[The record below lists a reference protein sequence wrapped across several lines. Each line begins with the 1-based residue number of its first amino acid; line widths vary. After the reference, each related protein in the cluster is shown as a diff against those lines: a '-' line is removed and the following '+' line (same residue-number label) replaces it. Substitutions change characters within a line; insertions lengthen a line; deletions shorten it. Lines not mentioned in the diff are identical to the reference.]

1 MRVEA
6 DLKAHRTLR
15 DFIQVLRDEGELLSL
30 SKPFDP
36 KYEISAII
44 SELGK
49 RKAPAILF
57 EKPKGFQI
65 SVIGNLF
72 GTIRRLSLA
81 LGMEEDRL
89 LEDVISRL
97 DKRIPPLLISEK
109 SADEVYVPRAKVDL
123 LKVLPALTHY
133 SKDSGPYITSGIS
146 SAKDPKTGVTGRGLH
161 RMEVRGKNI
170 LGISLLN
177 PPLSDIYAQ
186 HRREGKKMEIA
197 TVIGV
202 PPAVFI
208 ASIFKVPPGTDKLS
222 VAGGLKGEP
231 VETAMA
237 ETVDLTIPA
246 HGEIVIEGY
255 IDPRDKEEDGTL
267 GESSGYYMAF
277 GKSPT
282 IHVTGLKYRKGAL
295 YHAIVPWAREVDSLL
310 YLVHGLDFIP
320 KMRKEVPSLRQIHLV
335 PLTFGSHVVMSMD
348 TDQKGEIRRALT
360 LALSF
365 TSVKKAVV
373 VDVDVDPQDDQEV
386 EWALATRFQADRDL
400 IVIPEL
406 RGQPIDPSSRW
417 TGEGFLT
424 TKMGLDGTRPK
435 KEGFEKVDV
444 PGEVKRRLSSVLK
457 DLTGRLK

>member
-1 MRVEA
+1 
-6 DLKAHRTLR
+6 
-15 DFIQVLRDEGELLSL
+15 
-30 SKPFDP
+30 
-36 KYEISAII
+36 
-44 SELGK
+44 
-49 RKAPAILF
+49 
-57 EKPKGFQI
+57 
-65 SVIGNLF
+65 
-72 GTIRRLSLA
+72 

-89 LEDVISRL
+89 LEDVIPRL
-97 DKRIPPLLISEK
+97 EKRIAPVSISED
-109 SADEVYVPRAKVDL
+109 SAQAVHVSGVKVDL

-146 SAKDPKTGVTGRGLH
+146 SARDPKTGVTGRGLH
-161 RMEVRGKNI
+161 RMEVRGKNT

-186 HRREGKKMEIA
+186 HRQKGKKMEIA

-202 PPAVFI
+202 PPALFI
-208 ASIFKVPPGTDKLS
+208 ASIFKIPPGVDKLS

-231 VETAMA
+231 VETTMA
-237 ETVDLTIPA
+237 RTVDVDIPA

-255 IDPRDKEEDGTL
+255 IDPRGKEEDGTL
-267 GESSGYYMAF
+267 GDSSGYYMAF

-282 IHVTGLKYRKGAL
+282 IHVTGLKVRKGAL
-295 YHAIVPWAREVDSLL
+295 YHAVVPWTREVDSIL

-320 KMRKEVPSLRQIHLV
+320 KMRREIPSLRQVHLV
-335 PLTFGSHVVMSMD
+335 PMTFGSHVVMSMD
-348 TDQKGEIRRALT
+348 TDHKGEVRRALT

-373 VDVDVDPQDDQEV
+373 VDGDVDPQDGQEV

-406 RGQPIDPSSRW
+406 KGQPIDPSSRW
-417 TGEGFLT
+417 TGEGFVT
-424 TKMGLDGTRPK
+424 TKMGLDATRPK

-444 PGEVKRRLSSVLK
+444 PEEVKRRLSPVLK
-457 DLTGRLK
+457 DLIGRMK

>member
-1 MRVEA
+1 V
-6 DLKAHRTLR
+6 KAHRTLR
-15 DFIQVLRDEGELLSL
+15 EFVDLLKDQGELLSL
-30 SKPFDP
+30 SEPFDP
-36 KYEISAII
+36 KYEISMVL

-57 EKPKGFQI
+57 EKAKGFQF

-72 GTIRRLSLA
+72 GTVKRLSLA
-81 LGMEEDRL
+81 LGIEEDRL
-89 LEDVISRL
+89 VDDMIPRL
-97 DKRIPPLLISEK
+97 DKRVPPVLVSEEL
-109 SADEVYVPRAKVDL
+109 SGTVAVPRGELDIREL
-123 LKVLPALTHY
+123 LPVLTHY
-133 SKDSGPYITSGIS
+133 SKDSGPYITSGITS
-146 SAKDPKTGVTGRGLH
+146 VRDPETGVTGRGLH

-177 PPLSDIYAQ
+177 PPLSDIYALHKRQ
-186 HRREGKKMEIA
+186 GKKMEIA

-208 ASIFKVPPGTDKLS
+208 ASIFKVPRGIDKLS

-231 VETAMA
+231 VETTMA
-237 ETVDLTIPA
+237 GTVDVDIPA

-255 IDPRDKEEDGTL
+255 IDPTDKEEDGTL
-267 GESSGYYMAF
+267 GESSGYYMTF

-282 IHVTGLKYRKGAL
+282 VRVTGFRYRKGAL
-295 YHAIVPWAREVDSLL
+295 YHAIVPQAREVDSLL
-310 YLVHGLDFIP
+310 YLLHGLDFIP
-320 KMRKEVPSLRQIHLV
+320 KMRREIPSLRRIHLV
-335 PLTFGSHVVMSMD
+335 PMTFGSHVVMSID
-348 TDQKGEIRRALT
+348 SDHRGEIRKALT

-365 TSVKKAVV
+365 TSVKKAIA
-373 VDVDVDPQDDQEV
+373 VDTDVNPEDDQEV

-424 TKMGLDGTRPK
+424 AKMGLDATRPK

-444 PGEVKRRLSSVLK
+444 PEEVKRRLSHLLK
-457 DLTGRLK
+457 DIKGRIA

>member
-1 MRVEA
+1 M
-6 DLKAHRTLR
+6 KAHRTLR
-15 DFIQVLRDEGELLSL
+15 DFIQVLRDQGELLSL

-36 KYEISAII
+36 KYEISAVI

-57 EKPKGFQI
+57 EKAKGFQI

-81 LGMEEDRL
+81 LGIGEDRL
-89 LEDVISRL
+89 LEDVIPRL
-97 DKRIPPLLISEK
+97 EKRVPPVSISE
-109 SADEVYVPRAKVDL
+109 DLTQTVNVPRGKVDL

-146 SAKDPKTGVTGRGLH
+146 SARDPKTGVTGRGLH

-177 PPLSDIYAQ
+177 PPLADIYAQ

-208 ASIFKVPPGTDKLS
+208 ASIFKVPAGIDKLS

-231 VETAMA
+231 VETTMA
-237 ETVDLTIPA
+237 RTVDVDIPA

-282 IHVTGLKYRKGAL
+282 IHVTGLRYRKGAL
-295 YHAIVPWAREVDSLL
+295 YHAVVPWAREVDSLL

-320 KMRKEVPSLRQIHLV
+320 KMRREIPSLRQIHLV
-335 PLTFGSHVVMSMD
+335 PMTFGSHVVMSID
-348 TDQKGEIRRALT
+348 SDHKGEIRRALT

-365 TSVKKAVV
+365 TSVKKAVM
-373 VDVDVDPQDDQEV
+373 VDVDVNPEDGQEV

-424 TKMGLDGTRPK
+424 TKMGLDATRPK

-444 PGEVKRRLSSVLK
+444 PEDVKRRLSPVLK
-457 DLTGRLK
+457 DLIGRMQ

>member
-1 MRVEA
+1 M
-6 DLKAHRTLR
+6 KAHRTLR
-15 DFIQVLRDEGELLSL
+15 EFIQVLRDQGELLSL

-36 KYEISAII
+36 KYEISTIL

-49 RKAPAILF
+49 RKGPAILF
-57 EKPKGFQI
+57 EKAKGFQI
-65 SVIGNLF
+65 SVLGNLF
-72 GTIRRLSLA
+72 GTVKRLSLA
-81 LGMEEDRL
+81 LGIKEDRL
-89 LEDVISRL
+89 LEDVIPRL
-97 DKRIPPLLISEK
+97 EKRVPPVSVSEDR
-109 SADEVYVPRAKVDL
+109 SLEVSVPRGKVDL
-123 LKVLPALTHY
+123 LKLLPVLTHY

-146 SAKDPKTGVTGRGLH
+146 SARDPQTGVTGRGLH
-161 RMEVRGKNI
+161 RMEVRGKNT

-177 PPLSDIYAQ
+177 PPLADICAQ
-186 HRREGKKMEIA
+186 HRRDGKKMEIA

-208 ASIFKVPPGTDKLS
+208 ASIFKVPPGIDKLS
-222 VAGGLKGEP
+222 VAGGLIGQP
-231 VETAMA
+231 VETTMA
-237 ETVDLTIPA
+237 VTVDVDIPA
-246 HGEIVIEGY
+246 HGEIVMEGY
-255 IDPRDKEEDGTL
+255 IDPGDKEEDGTL

-282 IHVTGLKYRKGAL
+282 IHVTGIRYRKGAL
-295 YHAIVPWAREVDSLL
+295 YHAVVPWAREVDSLL
-310 YLVHGLDFIP
+310 YLIHGLDFIP
-320 KMRKEVPSLRQIHLV
+320 KMRREIPSLRQIHLV
-335 PLTFGSHVVMSMD
+335 PMTFGSHVVMSID
-348 TDQKGEIRRALT
+348 SDHKGEIRRALT

-373 VDVDVDPQDDQEV
+373 VDVDVDPEDDQEV

-424 TKMGLDGTRPK
+424 TKMGLDATRPK

-444 PGEVKRRLSSVLK
+444 PEDVKRRLSSVLK
-457 DLTGRLK
+457 DLKGRMK

>member
-1 MRVEA
+1 M
-6 DLKAHRTLR
+6 KAHRTLR
-15 DFIQVLRDEGELLSL
+15 DFIKVLRKEGELLSL

-36 KYEISAII
+36 KYEISTII

-49 RKAPAILF
+49 RKAPAVLF
-57 EKPKGFQI
+57 RKAKGFEI

-72 GTIRRLSLA
+72 GTVRRLSLA
-81 LGMEEDRL
+81 LGLEEDRL
-89 LEDVISRL
+89 LEDVIPRL
-97 DKRIPPLLISEK
+97 EKRITPVLITEN
-109 SADEVYVPRAKVDL
+109 AAEEVHVPRGKVDL

-146 SAKDPKTGVTGRGLH
+146 SARDPMTGVTGRGLH
-161 RMEVRGKNI
+161 RMEVRGKNT

-177 PPLSDIYAQ
+177 PPLADIYAM
-186 HRREGKKMEIA
+186 HRKEGKKMEIA

-231 VETAMA
+231 VETTMA
-237 ETVDLTIPA
+237 ETVDLDIPA

-295 YHAIVPWAREVDSLL
+295 YHAVVPWAREVDSLL

-320 KMRKEVPSLRQIHLV
+320 KMRREIPSLRQIHLV
-335 PLTFGSHVVMSMD
+335 PMTFGSHVVMSMD
-348 TDQKGEIRRALT
+348 TDHKGEIRRALT
-360 LALSF
+360 FALSF

-373 VDVDVDPQDDQEV
+373 IDVDVDPQDDQEV

-406 RGQPIDPSSRW
+406 RGQPIDPSSKW

-424 TKMGLDGTRPK
+424 TKMGLDATRPK

-444 PGEVKRRLSSVLK
+444 PEEVKRWLSPVLK
-457 DLTGRLK
+457 DLMGRIE

>member
-1 MRVEA
+1 VENEV
-6 DLKAHRTLR
+6 KAHRTLR
-15 DFIQVLRDEGELLSL
+15 EFVDVLKDQGEMLSL
-30 SKPFDP
+30 SEPFDP
-36 KYEISAII
+36 KYEISTVL

-57 EKPKGFQI
+57 EKAKGFRF

-72 GTIRRLSLA
+72 GTVKRLSLA
-81 LGMEEDRL
+81 LGIEEDRL
-89 LEDVISRL
+89 LEEMIPRL
-97 DKRIPPLLISEK
+97 EKRVSPVLVPEDPSPEVSIPGG
-109 SADEVYVPRAKVDL
+109 KVDL

-146 SAKDPKTGVTGRGLH
+146 SARDPETGVTGRGLH
-161 RMEVRGKNI
+161 RMEVRGKNT

-177 PPLSDIYAQ
+177 PPLADVYTQ
-186 HRREGKKMEIA
+186 HMRQGKKMEIA

-208 ASIFKVPPGTDKLS
+208 ASIFKVPRGIDKLS
-222 VAGGLKGEP
+222 VAGGLKGGP
-231 VETAMA
+231 VETTMA
-237 ETVDLTIPA
+237 GTVDVDIPA
-246 HGEIVIEGY
+246 HGEIIIEGY
-255 IDPRDKEEDGTL
+255 IDPKDKEQDGTL

-282 IHVTGLKYRKGAL
+282 IRVTGFRYRKGAL

-320 KMRKEVPSLRQIHLV
+320 KMRKEVPSLRGIHLV
-335 PLTFGSHVVMSMD
+335 PMTFGSHVIMSID
-348 TDQKGEIRRALT
+348 SDHKGEIRRALA

-365 TSVKKAVV
+365 TGVKRAIV
-373 VDVDVDPQDDQEV
+373 VDTDVNPEDDQEV

-424 TKMGLDGTRPK
+424 AKMGLDATRPK

-444 PGEVKRRLSSVLK
+444 PEEVKRRLSAVLK
-457 DLTGRLK
+457 EIKGRIA

>member
-1 MRVEA
+1 MGVV
-6 DLKAHRTLR
+6 LKAHRTLR
-15 DFIQVLRDEGELLSL
+15 DFIQVLRAEGELLSL

-36 KYEISAII
+36 KYEISTII

-57 EKPKGFQI
+57 EKAKGFQI

-81 LGMEEDRL
+81 LGIGEDRL
-89 LEDVISRL
+89 LEEVIPRL
-97 DKRIPPLLISEK
+97 EKRIPPVSISEDLTQ
-109 SADEVYVPRAKVDL
+109 AVNVPRGKVDL

-146 SAKDPKTGVTGRGLH
+146 SARDPKTGVTGRGLH

-177 PPLSDIYAQ
+177 PPLADIYAQ

-208 ASIFKVPPGTDKLS
+208 ASIFKVPAGIDKLS

-231 VETAMA
+231 VETTMA
-237 ETVDLTIPA
+237 RTVDVDIPA

-282 IHVTGLKYRKGAL
+282 IHVTGLRYRKKAL
-295 YHAIVPWAREVDSLL
+295 YHAVVPWAREVDSLL

-320 KMRKEVPSLRQIHLV
+320 KMRREIPSLRQIHLV
-335 PLTFGSHVVMSMD
+335 PMTFGSHVVMSID
-348 TDQKGEIRRALT
+348 SDHKGEIRRALT

-365 TSVKKAVV
+365 TSVKKAVM
-373 VDVDVDPQDDQEV
+373 VDVDVNPEDGQEV

-424 TKMGLDGTRPK
+424 TKMGLDATRPK

-444 PGEVKRRLSSVLK
+444 PEDVKRRLSPVLK
-457 DLTGRLK
+457 DLIGRMK

>member
-1 MRVEA
+1 MEPS
-6 DLKAHRTLR
+6 
-15 DFIQVLRDEGELLSL
+15 Q
-30 SKPFDP
+30 
-36 KYEISAII
+36 
-44 SELGK
+44 
-49 RKAPAILF
+49 
-57 EKPKGFQI
+57 
-65 SVIGNLF
+65 
-72 GTIRRLSLA
+72 RLSLA
-81 LGMEEDRL
+81 LGIEEDRL
-89 LEDVISRL
+89 IEDVIPRL
-97 DKRIPPLLISEK
+97 EKRVSPVSISEDR
-109 SADEVYVPRAKVDL
+109 AQEVQVSGAKVDL
-123 LKVLPALTHY
+123 LKVLPVLTHY

-146 SAKDPKTGVTGRGLH
+146 SARDPQTGVPGRGLH
-161 RMEVRGKNI
+161 RMEVRGKNT

-177 PPLSDIYAQ
+177 PPLADIYAH

-208 ASIFKVPPGTDKLS
+208 ASIFKVPPGIDKLS

-231 VETAMA
+231 VETTMA
-237 ETVDLTIPA
+237 RTVDLDIPA

-282 IHVTGLKYRKGAL
+282 IHVTGLRYRKGAL
-295 YHAIVPWAREVDSLL
+295 YHAVVPWAREVDSLL

-320 KMRKEVPSLRQIHLV
+320 KMRREIPSIRQIHLV
-335 PLTFGSHVVMSMD
+335 SMTFGSHVVMNMD
-348 TDQKGEIRRALT
+348 TDHKGEIRRALT

-373 VDVDVDPQDDQEV
+373 VDADVDPQDAQEV

-424 TKMGLDGTRPK
+424 TKMGMDATRPK

-444 PGEVKRRLSSVLK
+444 PQEVKRRLSPVLK
-457 DLTGRLK
+457 DLIGRMK

>member
-1 MRVEA
+1 VGVV
-6 DLKAHRTLR
+6 LKAHRTLR
-15 DFIQVLRDEGELLSL
+15 DFIQVLRDQGELLSL

-36 KYEISAII
+36 KYEISTII

-49 RKAPAILF
+49 RKAPAVLF
-57 EKPKGFQI
+57 EKAKGFQI

-72 GTIRRLSLA
+72 GTVRRLSLA
-81 LGMEEDRL
+81 LGLEEDRL
-89 LEDVISRL
+89 LEDVIPRL
-97 DKRIPPLLISEK
+97 EKRVPPVSISE
-109 SADEVYVPRAKVDL
+109 DLTQTVNVPRGKVDL

-146 SAKDPKTGVTGRGLH
+146 SARDPKTGVTGRGLH

-177 PPLSDIYAQ
+177 PPLADIYAQ

-208 ASIFKVPPGTDKLS
+208 ASIFKVPAGIDKLS

-231 VETAMA
+231 VETTMA
-237 ETVDLTIPA
+237 RTVDVDIPA

-282 IHVTGLKYRKGAL
+282 IHVTGLRYRKGAL
-295 YHAIVPWAREVDSLL
+295 YHAVVPWAREVDSLL

-320 KMRKEVPSLRQIHLV
+320 KMRREIPSLRQIHLV
-335 PLTFGSHVVMSMD
+335 PMTFGSHVVMSID
-348 TDQKGEIRRALT
+348 SDHKGEIRRALT

-365 TSVKKAVV
+365 TSVKKAVM
-373 VDVDVDPQDDQEV
+373 VDVDVNPEDGQEV
-386 EWALATRFQADRDL
+386 EWALATRFQADRNL

-424 TKMGLDGTRPK
+424 TKMGLDATRPK

-444 PGEVKRRLSSVLK
+444 PEDVKRRLSPVLK
-457 DLTGRLK
+457 DLIGRMK

>member
-1 MRVEA
+1 VRSL
-6 DLKAHRTLR
+6 LKAHRTLR
-15 DFIQVLRDEGELLSL
+15 DFIKVLRQEGELLSL

-49 RKAPAILF
+49 RKAPAVLF
-57 EKPKGFQI
+57 RKAKGFEI

-72 GTIRRLSLA
+72 GTVRRLALA
-81 LGMEEDRL
+81 LGIEEDRL
-89 LEDVISRL
+89 IEDVIPRL
-97 DKRIPPLLISEK
+97 ENRITPVLISENP
-109 SADEVYVPRAKVDL
+109 AEQVRVPTGKLDL
-123 LKVLPALTHY
+123 LKILPALTHY

-146 SAKDPKTGVTGRGLH
+146 SARDPKTGVTGRGLH
-161 RMEVRGKNI
+161 RMEVRGKNT

-177 PPLSDIYAQ
+177 PPLADIYAM
-186 HRREGKKMEIA
+186 HRKEGKKMEIA

-231 VETAMA
+231 VETTMA
-237 ETVDLTIPA
+237 ETVDLDIPA

-282 IHVTGLKYRKGAL
+282 IHVTGFKYRKGAL
-295 YHAIVPWAREVDSLL
+295 YHAVVPWAREVDSLL

-320 KMRKEVPSLRQIHLV
+320 KMRKEIPSLRQIHLV
-335 PLTFGSHVVMSMD
+335 PMTFGSHVVMSMD
-348 TDQKGEIRRALT
+348 TDHKGEIRRALT

-365 TSVKKAVV
+365 TMVKKVVV

-424 TKMGLDGTRPK
+424 TKIGLDATRPK

-444 PGEVKRRLSSVLK
+444 PEEVKRRLSPVLK
-457 DLTGRLK
+457 DLMGRIK

>member
-1 MRVEA
+1 MGEI
-6 DLKAHRTLR
+6 LKAHRTLR
-15 DFIQVLRDEGELLSL
+15 DFIEVLRDQEELLSL
-30 SKPFDP
+30 SEPFDP
-36 KYEISAII
+36 KYEISTVI

-49 RKAPAILF
+49 RKGPAILF
-57 EKPKGFQI
+57 EKAKGFQI
-65 SVIGNLF
+65 SVLGNLF
-72 GTIRRLSLA
+72 GTVRRLSLA
-81 LGMEEDRL
+81 LGIEEGHL
-89 LEDVISRL
+89 LEDVIPRL
-97 DKRIPPLLISEK
+97 EKRVLPVLVSE
-109 SADEVYVPRAKVDL
+109 DPTPEVDVPGKKMDL
-123 LKVLPALTHY
+123 LKAIPALTHY

-146 SAKDPKTGVTGRGLH
+146 SAKDPETGVTGRGLH
-161 RMEVRGKNI
+161 RMEVRGKNT

-177 PPLSDIYAQ
+177 PPLADIYAQ

-208 ASIFKVPPGTDKLS
+208 ASILKVPRETDKLS
-222 VAGGLKGEP
+222 VAGGLKGGP
-231 VETAMA
+231 IETTMA
-237 ETVDLTIPA
+237 RTVDVNIPA

-282 IHVTGLKYRKGAL
+282 IHVTGIRHRKGAL
-295 YHAIVPWAREVDSLL
+295 FHAVVPWASEVDSLL
-310 YLVHGLDFIP
+310 YLVHGLDLIP
-320 KMRKEVPSLRQIHLV
+320 KMRSAIPSLKRIHLV
-335 PLTFGSHVVMSMD
+335 PMTFGSHVVMSID
-348 TDQKGEIRRALT
+348 SDNKGEIRRALT

-373 VDVDVDPQDDQEV
+373 VDWDVDPEDDHEV

-417 TGEGFLT
+417 TGEAFLT
-424 TKMGLDGTRPK
+424 TKMGLDATRPK

-444 PGEVKRRLSSVLK
+444 PEEVKRRLSPLLK
-457 DLTGRLK
+457 DLIGRRIK

>member
-1 MRVEA
+1 M
-6 DLKAHRTLR
+6 KTHRTLR
-15 DFIQVLRDEGELLSL
+15 DFIKVLRKEGEILSL

-36 KYEISAII
+36 KYEISTII

-49 RKAPAILF
+49 RKAPAVLF
-57 EKPKGFQI
+57 RKAKGFEI
-65 SVIGNLF
+65 SVVGNLF
-72 GTIRRLSLA
+72 GTVRRLA
-81 LGMEEDRL
+81 LGLGLEEHRL
-89 LEDVISRL
+89 LEDVIPKL
-97 DKRIPPLLISEK
+97 ENRIPPVLISENP
-109 SADEVYVPRAKVDL
+109 SEVVHVPKGKIDL
-123 LKVLPALTHY
+123 LNVLPALTHY

-146 SAKDPKTGVTGRGLH
+146 SARDPNTGVTGRGLH
-161 RMEVRGKNI
+161 RMEVRSKNT

-177 PPLSDIYAQ
+177 PPLADIYAL
-186 HRREGKKMEIA
+186 HRKEGRKMEIA

-208 ASIFKVPPGTDKLS
+208 ASIFKVPAGVDKLS
-222 VAGGLKGEP
+222 VAGGLKGDP
-231 VETAMA
+231 VETTRT
-237 ETVDLTIPA
+237 ETVDLDIPA
-246 HGEIVIEGY
+246 YGEIVIEGY

-282 IHVTGLKYRKGAL
+282 IHVTGLRYRKGAL
-295 YHAIVPWAREVDSLL
+295 YHAVVPWAREVDSLL

-320 KMRKEVPSLRQIHLV
+320 KMRKEIPSLRQIHLV
-335 PLTFGSHVVMSMD
+335 PMTFGSHVVMSMD
-348 TDQKGEIRRALT
+348 TDQKGEIRRALA

-424 TKMGLDGTRPK
+424 TKMGLDATRPK

-444 PGEVKRRLSSVLK
+444 PEEVKLRLSPVLK
-457 DLTGRLK
+457 DLMGRIK

>member
-6 DLKAHRTLR
+6 DLNAHRTLR

>member
-1 MRVEA
+1 M
-6 DLKAHRTLR
+6 KTQRTLR
-15 DFIQVLRDEGELLSL
+15 DFIKVLRKEGELLSL

-36 KYEISAII
+36 KYEISTII

-49 RKAPAILF
+49 RKAPAVLF
-57 EKPKGFQI
+57 RKAKGFEI

-72 GTIRRLSLA
+72 GTVRRLALA
-81 LGMEEDRL
+81 LGLEEDRL
-89 LEDVISRL
+89 LEDVIPRL
-97 DKRIPPLLISEK
+97 ENRIPPALISEDPSEAVRIPAGK
-109 SADEVYVPRAKVDL
+109 LDL

-146 SAKDPKTGVTGRGLH
+146 SARDPKSGVTGRGLH
-161 RMEVRGKNI
+161 RMEVRGKNT

-177 PPLSDIYAQ
+177 PPLADIYAT
-186 HRREGKKMEIA
+186 HRKEGKKMEIA
-197 TVIGV
+197 TAIGV

-208 ASIFKVPPGTDKLS
+208 ASIFKVPAGTDKLS

-231 VETAMA
+231 VETIMA
-237 ETVDLTIPA
+237 ETVDLDIPA

-282 IHVTGLKYRKGAL
+282 IHVTGFQYRKGAL
-295 YHAIVPWAREVDSLL
+295 YHAVVPWAREVDSLL

-320 KMRKEVPSLRQIHLV
+320 KMRKEIPSLRNIHLV
-335 PLTFGSHVVMSMD
+335 PMTFGSHVVMSMD
-348 TDQKGEIRRALT
+348 TDHKGEIRRALT

-365 TSVKKAVV
+365 VMVKKAVV
-373 VDVDVDPQDDQEV
+373 VDADVDPQDDQEV

-424 TKMGLDGTRPK
+424 TKMGLDATRPR

-444 PGEVKRRLSSVLK
+444 PEEVRRRLSPVLK
-457 DLTGRLK
+457 DLMGRIK

>member
-1 MRVEA
+1 V
-6 DLKAHRTLR
+6 KAHRTLR
-15 DFIQVLRDEGELLSL
+15 DFIKVLRQEGELLSL

-49 RKAPAILF
+49 RKAPAVLF
-57 EKPKGFQI
+57 RKAKGFEI

-72 GTIRRLSLA
+72 GTVRRLALA
-81 LGMEEDRL
+81 LGIEEDRL
-89 LEDVISRL
+89 IEDVIPRL
-97 DKRIPPLLISEK
+97 ENRITPVLISENP
-109 SADEVYVPRAKVDL
+109 AEQVRVPTGKLDL
-123 LKVLPALTHY
+123 LKILPALTHY

-146 SAKDPKTGVTGRGLH
+146 SARDPKTGVTGRGLH
-161 RMEVRGKNI
+161 RMEVRGKNT

-177 PPLSDIYAQ
+177 PPLADIYAM
-186 HRREGKKMEIA
+186 HRKEGKKMEIA

-208 ASIFKVPPGTDKLS
+208 ASIFKVPPDTDKLS

-231 VETAMA
+231 VETTMA
-237 ETVDLTIPA
+237 ETVDLDIPA

-282 IHVTGLKYRKGAL
+282 IHVTGFKYRKGAL
-295 YHAIVPWAREVDSLL
+295 YHAVVPWAREVDSLL

-320 KMRKEVPSLRQIHLV
+320 KMRKEIPSLRQIHLV
-335 PLTFGSHVVMSMD
+335 PMTFGSHVVMSMD
-348 TDQKGEIRRALT
+348 TDHKGEIRRALT

-365 TSVKKAVV
+365 TMVKKVVV

-424 TKMGLDGTRPK
+424 TKMGLDATRPK

-444 PGEVKRRLSSVLK
+444 PEEVKRRLSPVLK
-457 DLTGRLK
+457 DLMGRIK

>member
-1 MRVEA
+1 
-6 DLKAHRTLR
+6 LKAHRTLR

-49 RKAPAILF
+49 RKAPAVLF
-57 EKPKGFQI
+57 EKAKGFQI

-72 GTIRRLSLA
+72 GTLRRLSLA

-89 LEDVISRL
+89 LEDVIPRL
-97 DKRIPPLLISEK
+97 EKRIAPVSVAEDTAQAIQVSG
-109 SADEVYVPRAKVDL
+109 AKVDL
-123 LKVLPALTHY
+123 IKVLPALTHY
-133 SKDSGPYITSGIS
+133 SKDSSPYITSGIS
-146 SAKDPKTGVTGRGLH
+146 SARDPKTGVTGRGLH
-161 RMEVRGKNI
+161 RMEVRGKNT

-186 HRREGKKMEIA
+186 HRQEGKKMEIA

-208 ASIFKVPPGTDKLS
+208 ASIFKIPSGVDKLS

-231 VETAMA
+231 VETTMA
-237 ETVDLTIPA
+237 RTVDVDIPA

-255 IDPRDKEEDGTL
+255 IDPRGKEEDGTL
-267 GESSGYYMAF
+267 GDSSGYYMAF

-282 IHVTGLKYRKGAL
+282 IHVTGLKVRKGAL
-295 YHAIVPWAREVDSLL
+295 YHAVVPWTREVDSIL

-320 KMRKEVPSLRQIHLV
+320 KMRREIPSLRQVHLV
-335 PLTFGSHVVMSMD
+335 PMTFGSHVVMSMD
-348 TDQKGEIRRALT
+348 TDHKGEIRRALM

-373 VDVDVDPQDDQEV
+373 VDGDVDPQDGQEV
-386 EWALATRFQADRDL
+386 EWAIATRFQADRDL

-406 RGQPIDPSSRW
+406 KGQPIDPSSRW
-417 TGEGFLT
+417 TGEGFVT
-424 TKMGLDGTRPK
+424 TKMGLDATRPK

-444 PGEVKRRLSSVLK
+444 PEEVKRRLSPVLK
-457 DLTGRLK
+457 DLIGRMK

>member
-1 MRVEA
+1 VEV
-6 DLKAHRTLR
+6 LLQAHRTLR
-15 DFIQVLRDEGELLSL
+15 DFIKVLRKEGDLLSL

-49 RKAPAILF
+49 RKAPAVLF
-57 EKPKGFQI
+57 QKAKGFEI

-72 GTIRRLSLA
+72 GTVRRLALA
-81 LGMEEDRL
+81 LGIEEDRL
-89 LEDVISRL
+89 IEDVIPRL
-97 DKRIPPLLISEK
+97 ENRITPVLISENP
-109 SADEVYVPRAKVDL
+109 AEQVRVPTGKLDL
-123 LKVLPALTHY
+123 LNILPALTHY

-146 SAKDPKTGVTGRGLH
+146 SARDPMTGVTGRGLH
-161 RMEVRGKNI
+161 RMEVRGKNT

-177 PPLSDIYAQ
+177 PPLADIYAM
-186 HRREGKKMEIA
+186 HRKEGKKMEIA

-231 VETAMA
+231 VETTMA
-237 ETVDLTIPA
+237 ETVDLDIPA

-282 IHVTGLKYRKGAL
+282 IHVTGFKYRKGAL
-295 YHAIVPWAREVDSLL
+295 YHAVVPWAREVDSLL

-320 KMRKEVPSLRQIHLV
+320 KMRKEIPSLRQIHLV
-335 PLTFGSHVVMSMD
+335 PMTFGSHVVMSMD
-348 TDQKGEIRRALT
+348 TDHKGEIRRALT

-365 TSVKKAVV
+365 TMVKKVVV

-406 RGQPIDPSSRW
+406 RGQPIDPSSKW

-424 TKMGLDGTRPK
+424 TKIGMDATRPK

-444 PGEVKRRLSSVLK
+444 PEEVRRRLSPVLK
-457 DLTGRLK
+457 DLMGRIK

>member
-1 MRVEA
+1 ME
-6 DLKAHRTLR
+6 AHRTLR
-15 DFIQVLRDEGELLSL
+15 DFIQVLKDQGELLSL
-30 SKPFDP
+30 SKRFDP
-36 KYEISAII
+36 KYEISAVI

-49 RKAPAILF
+49 RKAPAVLF

-72 GTIRRLSLA
+72 GTVRRLSLA
-81 LGMEEDRL
+81 LGLEENRL
-89 LEDVISRL
+89 LEEVIPRL
-97 DKRIPPLLISEK
+97 EKRIPPVSIAEDPAQVVRVS
-109 SADEVYVPRAKVDL
+109 RGKVDL
-123 LKVLPALTHY
+123 LKILPVLTHY

-146 SAKDPKTGVTGRGLH
+146 SARDPVTGATGRGLH
-161 RMEVRGKNI
+161 RMEVRSKNT

-177 PPLSDIYAQ
+177 PPLSDIYAMC
-186 HRREGKKMEIA
+186 RKEGKKMEIA

-208 ASIFKVPPGTDKLS
+208 ASILKVPTGVDKLS
-222 VAGGLKGEP
+222 VAGGLKGGP
-231 VETAMA
+231 VETIRA
-237 ETVDLTIPA
+237 ETVDLDIPA

-255 IDPRDKEEDGTL
+255 IDPRGKEEDGTL
-267 GESSGYYMAF
+267 GDSSGYYISF

-282 IHVTGLKYRKGAL
+282 IHVTGLKVRKGAL
-295 YHAIVPWAREVDSLL
+295 YHAIVPWTREVDSIL

-320 KMRKEVPSLRQIHLV
+320 KMRREIPSLRQVHLV
-335 PLTFGSHVVMSMD
+335 PMTFGSHVVMSMD

-365 TSVKKAVV
+365 ASVKKAVA

-406 RGQPIDPSSRW
+406 KGQPIDPSSRW
-417 TGEGFLT
+417 TGEGFVT
-424 TKMGLDGTRPK
+424 TKMGLDATRPK

-444 PGEVKRRLSSVLK
+444 PEEVKRRLSPVLK
-457 DLTGRLK
+457 DLLGRMK

>member
-1 MRVEA
+1 M
-6 DLKAHRTLR
+6 L
-15 DFIQVLRDEGELLSL
+15 F
-30 SKPFDP
+30 
-36 KYEISAII
+36 
-44 SELGK
+44 
-49 RKAPAILF
+49 RKA
-57 EKPKGFQI
+57 KGFEI

-72 GTIRRLSLA
+72 GTVRRLSLA
-81 LGMEEDRL
+81 LGLEEDRL
-89 LEDVISRL
+89 IEDVIPRL
-97 DKRIPPLLISEK
+97 ENRITPVLISENP
-109 SADEVYVPRAKVDL
+109 AEQVRVPAGKLDL
-123 LKVLPALTHY
+123 LKILPALTHY

-146 SAKDPKTGVTGRGLH
+146 SARDPKTGVTGRGLH
-161 RMEVRGKNI
+161 RMEVRGKNT

-177 PPLSDIYAQ
+177 PPLSDIYAF
-186 HRREGKKMEIA
+186 HRKEGKKMEIA

-208 ASIFKVPPGTDKLS
+208 ASIFKVAAGTDKLS
-222 VAGGLKGEP
+222 VAGGLRGEP
-231 VETAMA
+231 VETTMA
-237 ETVDLTIPA
+237 ETVDLDIPA
-246 HGEIVIEGY
+246 HGEIAIEGY

-295 YHAIVPWAREVDSLL
+295 YHAVVPWAREVDSLL

-335 PLTFGSHVVMSMD
+335 PMTFGSHVVMSMD
-348 TDQKGEIRRALT
+348 TDHKGEIRRALA

-365 TSVKKAVV
+365 TMVKKVVV

-386 EWALATRFQADRDL
+386 EWALATRFQADKDL

-424 TKMGLDGTRPK
+424 TKMGLDATRPK

-444 PGEVKRRLSSVLK
+444 PEEVKRRLSPVLK
-457 DLTGRLK
+457 DLMGRIK